1 MIQLDN
7 KKKIII
13 LGATV
18 AIVII
23 AIIFLLVIKNK
34 KPVAGTPVN
43 NGQTVTN
50 TVQTTRDMTRQ
61 EKIDHHIDPNQAVEV
76 IKDQDGLYLYRI
88 KK

>member
-18 AIVII
+18 AIVVI

-34 KPVAGTPVN
+34 ESVTDIPIN
-43 NGQTVTN
+43 NGKTVTTTIP
-50 TVQTTRDMTRQ
+50 TVRDMTRQ
-61 EKIDHHIDPNQAVEV
+61 EKIDHHIDPNQAAEV
-76 IKDQDGLYLYRI
+76 INDQDGLYLYRI

>member
-13 LGATV
+13 LGAIV
-18 AIVII
+18 AIVAI

-34 KPVAGTPVN
+34 MSVTNIPVN
-43 NGQTVTN
+43 NGQTVT
-50 TVQTTRDMTRQ
+50 TTIQTTRDMTRQ
-61 EKIDHHIDPNQAVEV
+61 EKIDHHIDPNQAAEV

>member
-13 LGATV
+13 LGAAV
-18 AIVII
+18 ALVVI

-34 KPVAGTPVN
+34 KPVAGNSVN
-43 NGQTVTN
+43 KGQTVT
-50 TVQTTRDMTRQ
+50 TTIQTTRDMTRQ

-76 IKDQDGLYLYRI
+76 IKDQDGFYLYRI